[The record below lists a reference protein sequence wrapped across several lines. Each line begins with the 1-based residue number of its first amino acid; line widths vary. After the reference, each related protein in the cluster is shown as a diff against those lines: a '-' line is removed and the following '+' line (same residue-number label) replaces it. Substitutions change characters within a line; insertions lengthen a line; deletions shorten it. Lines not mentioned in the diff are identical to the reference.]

1 MVHSDL
7 VPLEFT
13 FYVDSL
19 NGGFVVL
26 KYLCLFSLLTP
37 SLFLATIFH
46 EKKFLRQHPEG
57 KTKALE
63 VQRSVFKDQFKL
75 AAKLRRPVSVH
86 CVEQHGVFISVLNEI
101 LSDSR
106 SSSSENDCSTSLDF
120 FPVAIGMHSFTG
132 TAHQVKQLLD
142 LEKQICNRT
151 RQQNKTLFYFGFS
164 HSVNHAM
171 CTSDKARRKGREA
184 VCAVPQDRLLAE
196 SDVHSPVDVLGG
208 TLGAIAYIAWA
219 RKASIEEIVV
229 STSRNGLVFLQSAL
243 VDRNLLHTFKGAGPN
258 R

>member
-1 MVHSDL
+1 
-7 VPLEFT
+7 
-13 FYVDSL
+13 
-19 NGGFVVL
+19 
-26 KYLCLFSLLTP
+26 
-37 SLFLATIFH
+37 
-46 EKKFLRQHPEG
+46 LRQHPEG

-243 VDRNLLHTFKGAGPN
+243 VDRNLLHTRKGARPN